1 MVGTIKSIEDTEDVY
16 QHKWEFG
23 TPRSRALKKYH
34 NVAKDVRY
42 NFKPELDEE
51 AKYTL
56 KNIDNTERKLDHKW
70 IYAQMNVQTDA

>member
-1 MVGTIKSIEDTEDVY
+1 
-16 QHKWEFG
+16 
-23 TPRSRALKKYH
+23 
-34 NVAKDVRY
+34 VRY

-70 IYAQMNVQTDA
+70 IYAQMNV